1 VPSPP
6 PNPFQANVHLR
17 TDRTFNPILSMP
29 TRIPVYLAILVAWV
43 AMLGSLYFSEVA
55 GFVPCKLCWYQRI
68 LMYPLALI
76 LPIAALR
83 RDDGV
88 PAYVL
93 PFSVTGIFVSTYHYL
108 LQKTNIFSGSSVCT
122 GGVPC
127 NIAYINWLGFITI
140 PFLALTAFVII
151 SLLMLIFYAQK
162 GQMQTEEQET
172 TVADTAVARR

>member
-1 VPSPP
+1 MS
-6 PNPFQANVHLR
+6 A
-17 TDRTFNPILSMP
+17 
-29 TRIPVYLAILVAWV
+29 RIPVYLAILVAWV

-83 RDDGV
+83 RDDSV

-108 LQKTNIFSGSSVCT
+108 LQKTNIFSAGGVCT

-127 NIAYINWLGFITI
+127 NVVYINWFGFITI

-151 SLLMLIFYAQK
+151 SSLMVIFYAQNS
-162 GQMQTEEQET
+162 QTQTEDT
-172 TVADTAVARR
+172 ATAVADRAVGKQ

>member
-1 VPSPP
+1 MPS
-6 PNPFQANVHLR
+6 
-17 TDRTFNPILSMP
+17 
-29 TRIPVYLAILVAWV
+29 RIPLYLAVLVAWV
-43 AMLGSLYFSEVA
+43 AMLGSLYFSEIA

-88 PAYVL
+88 PTYVL

-108 LQKTNIFSGSSVCT
+108 LQKTDIFPESTVCA

-127 NIAYINWLGFITI
+127 NIDYINWLGFITI
-140 PFLALTAFVII
+140 PFLALTAFVLI
-151 SLLMLIFYAQK
+151 SLLMVILYALR
-162 GQMQTEEQET
+162 TSIEPESDET
-172 TVADTAVARR
+172 TVADATVAIR

>member
-1 VPSPP
+1 M
-6 PNPFQANVHLR
+6 F
-17 TDRTFNPILSMP
+17 

-83 RDDGV
+83 RDDDV
-88 PAYVL
+88 PVYVL

-108 LQKTNIFSGSSVCT
+108 LQKTNLFSNGSLCT
-122 GGVPC
+122 GGTPC

-151 SLLMLIFYAQK
+151 SLLMVIFYARRSQAEIED
-162 GQMQTEEQET
+162 EE
-172 TVADTAVARR
+172 TAVADAAVAMR

>member
-1 VPSPP
+1 MS
-6 PNPFQANVHLR
+6 
-17 TDRTFNPILSMP
+17 
-29 TRIPVYLAILVAWV
+29 TRIPIYLAILVAWV
-43 AMLGSLYFSEVA
+43 AMLGSLYFSEIA

-83 RDDGV
+83 RDDDV

-108 LQKTNIFSGSSVCT
+108 LQKTNIFSSSGVCT
-122 GGVPC
+122 GGIPC
-127 NIAYINWLGFITI
+127 NVAYINWLGFITI

-151 SLLMLIFYAQK
+151 SLLMVIFYAQ
-162 GQMQTEEQET
+162 QSRSETEDEET
-172 TVADTAVARR
+172 AVADTAVAMR

>member
-1 VPSPP
+1 MPS
-6 PNPFQANVHLR
+6 
-17 TDRTFNPILSMP
+17 
-29 TRIPVYLAILVAWV
+29 RIPLYLAVLVAWV
-43 AMLGSLYFSEVA
+43 AMLGSLYFSEIA

-88 PAYVL
+88 PTYVL

-108 LQKTNIFSGSSVCT
+108 LQKTDIFPESTVCA

-127 NIAYINWLGFITI
+127 NIDYINWLGFITI
-140 PFLALTAFVII
+140 PFLALTAFVLI
-151 SLLMLIFYAQK
+151 SLLMVIFYALHSQAEAESD
-162 GQMQTEEQET
+162 QTMVAEV
-172 TVADTAVARR
+172 TVTIR